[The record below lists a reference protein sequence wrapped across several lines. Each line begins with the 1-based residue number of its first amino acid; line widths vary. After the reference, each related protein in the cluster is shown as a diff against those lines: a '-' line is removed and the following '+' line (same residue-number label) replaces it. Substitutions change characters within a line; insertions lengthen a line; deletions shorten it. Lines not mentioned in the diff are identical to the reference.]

1 MTIGHLW
8 MQTMFEAIKAKIT
21 LIWATVVLITLMS
34 ANLSISQET
43 TETEEI
49 ILPDPIVILGD
60 SLFVQKSSDLGSK
73 DSQTV
78 VSDFSDET
86 QDLLGQYRLVLQQID
101 RLIAY
106 NDYVERL
113 IVDQEA
119 QITDI
124 REQLDQFALIERGIV
139 PLMLDSIDTLDK
151 FIDLDVPFLLEER
164 KARVARLRTIMNL
177 SDVTVSEKY
186 RQIMDAYQIETTYG
200 RDIEAYT
207 GLLEIDGVSRQVD
220 FLRIG
225 RTSLTYQTPD
235 QEETGFWNKQDRQ
248 WEKLPNK
255 YQNYVTQGLR
265 VARKQVTPNLLEL
278 PIEAPGE
285 GR

>member
-1 MTIGHLW
+1 
-8 MQTMFEAIKAKIT
+8 MFEAKQLRIT
-21 LIWATVVLITLMS
+21 SIWTAVIFVTLMT
-34 ANLSISQET
+34 ANFSFSQET
-43 TETEEI
+43 TETEI
-49 ILPDPIVILGD
+49 ILPDPIEILD
-60 SLFVQKSSDLGSK
+60 DTLFVQRSSDLGSK
-73 DSQTV
+73 DSQTI
-78 VSDFSDET
+78 VSNLSDET

-101 RLIAY
+101 RLVAY

-113 IVDQEA
+113 IADQEA
-119 QITDI
+119 QIIDI
-124 REQLDQFALIERGIV
+124 RKQLDQFALIERGIV

-164 KARVARLRTIMNL
+164 RDRVARLRTIMDL

-207 GLLEIDGVSRQVD
+207 GLLEIDGESRQVD

-235 QEETGFWNKQDRQ
+235 QEETGFWNKQDKQ

-265 VARKQVTPNLLEL
+265 VARKQVTPNILEL

>member
-1 MTIGHLW
+1 MIIGHLW
-8 MQTMFEAIKAKIT
+8 MQTMLEAIKGKIT
-21 LIWATVVLITLMS
+21 LIYASVVFITLMG

-49 ILPDPIVILGD
+49 ILPDPIEILDD
-60 SLFVQKSSDLGSK
+60 SLFVQSSSDLNSKGS
-73 DSQTV
+73 QAV
-78 VSDFSDET
+78 VSDLSDET

-119 QITDI
+119 QIKDI

-207 GLLEIDGVSRQVD
+207 GLLEIGGVSRQVD

-235 QEETGFWNKQDRQ
+235 QEETGFWNKQDRR

>member
-1 MTIGHLW
+1 
-8 MQTMFEAIKAKIT
+8 MFEAKQPRIT
-21 LIWATVVLITLMS
+21 SIWTAVIFVTLMT
-34 ANLSISQET
+34 ANFSFSQET
-43 TETEEI
+43 TETEI
-49 ILPDPIVILGD
+49 ILPDPIEILD
-60 SLFVQKSSDLGSK
+60 DTLFVQRSSDLGSK
-73 DSQTV
+73 DSQTI
-78 VSDFSDET
+78 VSNLSDET

-101 RLIAY
+101 RLVAY

-124 REQLDQFALIERGIV
+124 RKQLDQFALIERGIV

-164 KARVARLRTIMNL
+164 KARVARLRTIMDL

-207 GLLEIDGVSRQVD
+207 GLLEIDGESRQVD

-235 QEETGFWNKQDRQ
+235 QEETGFWNKQAGQ

-265 VARKQVTPNLLEL
+265 VARKQVTPNILEL